1 MDHFTTVIYATLGL
15 IVALGLAL
23 TVVGCVTLVRAIQ
36 NKTKGKLAGVFS
48 MLVGIIAISVPV
60 LFVLYMGYI
69 I

>member
-23 TVVGCVTLVRAIQ
+23 AVVGCVTLVRAIR